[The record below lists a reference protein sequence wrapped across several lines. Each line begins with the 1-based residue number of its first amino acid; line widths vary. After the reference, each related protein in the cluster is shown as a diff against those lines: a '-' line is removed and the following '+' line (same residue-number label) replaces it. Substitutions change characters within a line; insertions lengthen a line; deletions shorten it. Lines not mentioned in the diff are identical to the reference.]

1 MYKRLFLN
9 IAAVALL
16 LSSCQEDK
24 NNENTVMNQEQDPAD
39 VEITTPE
46 ETSYTLE
53 TVVEGISI
61 PWGME
66 FLPDGSMLI
75 TDKSGE
81 LIHFKDGEKTQ
92 IQGLPEIYVRGQGG
106 LMDLE
111 LHPDYENNGWIY
123 ISYASPEGEGEGGHT
138 AIMRAKLDGD
148 QLVQQEVLYKA
159 TPNSTSGRHFGSRI
173 DFDNQG
179 YLFFTIGERGNRD
192 VNPQDIT
199 RDGGK
204 VYRLYDD
211 GRVPEDNPFTDRE
224 DAVKAIW
231 SYGHRNPQGMLVHPD
246 TGEIWVH
253 EHGPQGG
260 DEINVVRKGANYGW
274 PVISYGVNYD
284 GTPFTELTEKEGMEQ
299 PLYYWV
305 PSIAPSG
312 MAFVTSDVYPDWKGD
327 LLVGSLKFQY
337 LERLEIEDRK
347 VVKREKIA
355 EGLGRLR
362 NVRIG
367 PDGYIYM
374 GVEGKGIVKI
384 VPEEQS

>member
-1 MYKRLFLN
+1 
-9 IAAVALL
+9 
-16 LSSCQEDK
+16 
-24 NNENTVMNQEQDPAD
+24 MNQEQDPAD